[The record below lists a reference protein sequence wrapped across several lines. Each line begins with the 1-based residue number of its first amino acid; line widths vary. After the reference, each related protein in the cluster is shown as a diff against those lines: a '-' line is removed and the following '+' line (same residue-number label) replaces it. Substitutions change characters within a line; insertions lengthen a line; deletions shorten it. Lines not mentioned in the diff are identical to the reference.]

1 MGKKK
6 KTGISQKQCRW
17 SMRADS
23 TRSQGDENKTK
34 RSYFS
39 HANIRQIIA
48 NVGQRVGKQVQMA
61 LVGVKIVKFL
71 FLEGCW
77 GSINNFNV

>member
-1 MGKKK
+1 MKKK

-34 RSYFS
+34 ILFFSY
-39 HANIRQIIA
+39 ANIR
-48 NVGQRVGKQVQMA
+48 
-61 LVGVKIVKFL
+61 
-71 FLEGCW
+71 
-77 GSINNFNV
+77 